1 MVAVATVWILI
12 HFMTQLLEG
21 HSARQEKPSK
31 QPFLYCFKCMYC
43 VLQGIKIVPHPLPA
57 LPARVGPSPKG
68 LEKPQA
74 MLLSEYI
81 ELNIGNKL
89 LELPLTYKT

>member
-1 MVAVATVWILI
+1 
-12 HFMTQLLEG
+12 
-21 HSARQEKPSK
+21 
-31 QPFLYCFKCMYC
+31 MYC
-43 VLQGIKIVPHPLPA
+43 VLQGTKIVPCPLPA
-57 LPARVGPSPKG
+57 SPARVGPSPKG

-89 LELPLTYKT
+89 LELHLTYKIQKEFLAGLFFYFI

>member
-1 MVAVATVWILI
+1 
-12 HFMTQLLEG
+12 
-21 HSARQEKPSK
+21 
-31 QPFLYCFKCMYC
+31 MYC
-43 VLQGIKIVPHPLPA
+43 ALQGIKIVPCPLPA

-81 ELNIGNKL
+81 GLNIGNKL
-89 LELPLTYKT
+89 LELHLTYKT

>member
-1 MVAVATVWILI
+1 
-12 HFMTQLLEG
+12 MTQLLEG
-21 HSARQEKPSK
+21 HSARQENPSK

-43 VLQGIKIVPHPLPA
+43 LLQGIKIVPHPLPA

>member
-1 MVAVATVWILI
+1 
-12 HFMTQLLEG
+12 
-21 HSARQEKPSK
+21 
-31 QPFLYCFKCMYC
+31 MYC
-43 VLQGIKIVPHPLPA
+43 VLQGNKIVPRPLSA

-81 ELNIGNKL
+81 GLNIGNKL
-89 LELPLTYKT
+89 LELHLTYKT

>member
-1 MVAVATVWILI
+1 
-12 HFMTQLLEG
+12 
-21 HSARQEKPSK
+21 
-31 QPFLYCFKCMYC
+31 MYL
-43 VLQGIKIVPHPLPA
+43 VLQGIKIVPRPLPA

-81 ELNIGNKL
+81 GLNIGNKL
-89 LELPLTYKT
+89 LELHLTYKT